1 MRTRRFARGYA
12 ALCVAAVVAAGCA
25 VREAEQRPP
34 ASPAQ
39 ARVGGTLEVGV
50 GAPGA
55 FEPTFASSPS
65 GLLISSTVCDTL
77 VHIEP
82 GTGEVKP
89 GLAESWTVTDRGMTI
104 TFKLRP
110 DLRFHGTSDTLT
122 SQDVVFSLTRLAD
135 PEEGSY
141 LAGLVE
147 SIVGWEE
154 FRDTENPAAT
164 LIGVQAIDEHAV
176 QVQLTTGDSDA
187 IRLFAHPAAAP
198 VSEDAVD
205 ANPLLSGRQ
214 PICVGPYELSEPAGQ
229 DATEIRLVRDP
240 NYAGEALAY
249 TGGGEGYADE
259 IVFSIYDDDVAAY
272 SAWKQGDV
280 DVAWVPS
287 AQVGKALR
295 ESPEDVVQGPAPYV
309 EFVGVPATAVEG
321 TVLAGFNQIAVRRAL
336 SLALDRTRIA
346 NNVYGEGRSPA
357 TGFVPPSA
365 ISDEPHGCAAT
376 VPAKADVQ
384 KAQDLL
390 ESSGVKLDGRRVPFY
405 FNNELGNDRLVH
417 ELGAQWREALGLRIE
432 PRPVPWDKLLD
443 RSGQGTGV
451 GGLFRVSWTSQA
463 LSVEDYLRP
472 LVSDDVEGPNLARFS
487 SPAAERAIFELD
499 NADSGDRL
507 LTLNKLEEIVC
518 SEVPA
523 IPVVFGRSSWAVG
536 ASKVGFARDRV
547 IGMNGLLLLRELYI
561 R

>member
-295 ESPEDVVQGPAPYV
+295 ESPEDVVQGPAP
-309 EFVGVPATAVEG
+309 
-321 TVLAGFNQIAVRRAL
+321 
-336 SLALDRTRIA
+336 
-346 NNVYGEGRSPA
+346 
-357 TGFVPPSA
+357 
-365 ISDEPHGCAAT
+365 
-376 VPAKADVQ
+376 
-384 KAQDLL
+384 
-390 ESSGVKLDGRRVPFY
+390 
-405 FNNELGNDRLVH
+405 
-417 ELGAQWREALGLRIE
+417 
-432 PRPVPWDKLLD
+432 
-443 RSGQGTGV
+443 
-451 GGLFRVSWTSQA
+451 
-463 LSVEDYLRP
+463 
-472 LVSDDVEGPNLARFS
+472 
-487 SPAAERAIFELD
+487 
-499 NADSGDRL
+499 
-507 LTLNKLEEIVC
+507 
-518 SEVPA
+518 
-523 IPVVFGRSSWAVG
+523 
-536 ASKVGFARDRV
+536 
-547 IGMNGLLLLRELYI
+547 
-561 R
+561 